1 MWAAIIAAPETLFRL
16 TFLDLGREH
25 RKLLFQLPAA
35 AVGALPLAFIAC
47 VFQQFGYLAAV
58 IAFIFVNRHNLPR
71 EIILNSLLCYP
82 RKTLSHGVNLVST
95 VIVVLKRIYV
105 MIMRGNNQYQSRL
118 RRNV

>member
-58 IAFIFVNRHNLPR
+58 IAFIFVNRHGFPQFNGFFV
-71 EIILNSLLCYP
+71 
-82 RKTLSHGVNLVST
+82 RKEF
-95 VIVVLKRIYV
+95 YV
-105 MIMRGNNQYQSRL
+105 MIIRGNNQYQSLFRHNTGIPIL
-118 RRNV
+118 TLIAQRPIGR